1 MKCAACPLGKV
12 NCDFALLRDLNAMQL
27 LEVVRL
33 KSDLDLYGSPSVPA
47 GAVGT
52 VVELLDESSVLV
64 DFAHADGVS
73 YAIIPVPVELLAPA
87 QDAAS

>member
-1 MKCAACPLGKV
+1 
-12 NCDFALLRDLNAMQL
+12 MQL

-33 KSDLDLYGSPSVPA
+33 KSDLDLHGSLSVPG

-52 VVELLDESSVLV
+52 VVELLDESNVLV
-64 DFAHADGVS
+64 DFAHVDGVS

-87 QDAAS
+87 REAAS